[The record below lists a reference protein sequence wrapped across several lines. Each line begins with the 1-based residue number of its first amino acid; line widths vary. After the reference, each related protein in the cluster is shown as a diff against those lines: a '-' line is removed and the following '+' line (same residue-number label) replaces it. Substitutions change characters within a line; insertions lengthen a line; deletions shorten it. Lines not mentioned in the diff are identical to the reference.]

1 MKNKNYTQLPAIRFA
16 KWVLAFFVP
25 FMVFQTAQ
33 AQNYVGCEATEPYTS
48 IFGQG
53 TFLTSGDDVTGTI
66 TLPFTFTFYGTSYTN
81 VKASTNG
88 FLVFPSTGTTRSL
101 ANGNLPTSTAYSG
114 AAMYPFWDDLDAGP
128 SIPSTG
134 IYYLTEGAAP
144 NRVFTIEWY
153 HVGHF
158 NDVSTQYVT
167 FQVKLYETTN
177 DFKFCYDDVFFGG
190 SQAIYD
196 RGASATVGIE
206 GPPPA
211 PRPFTLY
218 SYNQAVLNNGTCI
231 SFKLPPAACVPVAG
245 ADLSV
250 STDPDN
256 CEATVNLALPTFSPG
271 GCEVGNGL
279 RYSVDG
285 GTFVDVPA
293 PFTGTITLTGLTAP
307 ATHEVVWEVYDLNCT
322 NLVLGTDAQFIDVTD
337 MVDPV
342 VNCPANMLINL
353 DPGLCSAFVNYNIT
367 ATDNCPF
374 LVTAP
379 PLYTVNVNNNAG
391 SVGGQVFFDVTNN
404 AGYPLT
410 VTELGMKISTG
421 TMVNI
426 YMKSGT
432 YNGFQTNAG
441 AWTLVGQANA
451 TVGPFAGPYVG
462 QPIITP
468 APCNFTIP
476 TGTWG
481 IALGTP
487 SAQQIYTNGTGA
499 NQTFSDANITIN
511 LGSAQNAPWSGS
523 FTPRVWNGYIQ
534 YQVGAEAE
542 IIQTSGLESG
552 SEFPIG
558 TTTNCFETQD
568 IAGNVGTCCFDVTV
582 LEFPNP
588 TETLACNDNV
598 QISLDET
605 GCVEVLADMIL
616 EGGPYGCYDN
626 YVVEILN
633 QFGFPTGNTVCCS
646 DVGITKTVRVTD
658 PATGNKCWGTLI
670 TEDKLPPI
678 IQCTN
683 FSVSCTEA
691 IEDLPSPQIPGIFEE
706 VIEGLNDPIGAPSG
720 PTQQEYTFDLSYL
733 PAGHPVLDVNCRIK
747 LTGHTWLPDLD
758 ILVINPGG
766 NQVDCFAVT
775 GCFGTEYPIDVWWDD
790 EGTGGLTQCVQLNA
804 GGAHLQ
810 CFQAPGVQSP
820 TVLSAL
826 DGTDASGIWTVRITD
841 AIAPDDGVIE
851 IVGLR
856 VETPE
861 LAQVDPTDN
870 CDVVDLSFTESI
882 DNPGCDGPSQV
893 ITRVWTATD
902 PSGNTAS
909 CVQTITRVR
918 PTLADI
924 EFPPSYDGVNNPA
937 LDCSG
942 NPWDTNGNGY
952 PDPEET
958 GTITITGAPFVNE
971 DICEMT
977 ATFEDLYIPICEG
990 TFKVVRK
997 WLVIDWCKI
1006 EQVSYDQVLKVAD
1019 QTGPEVDCPAGP
1031 LTINVYQG
1039 SYNQGPG
1046 LCKGNVVIQPLNVL
1060 GDDCSSPDPSGYKT
1074 ELWTLGGGQL
1084 IASINGNGGTF
1095 NNVEL
1100 IADNPPTNNA
1110 QYTVR
1115 HIFKDNCG
1123 NQSECQYNITV
1134 VDKVPPVPICDEITD
1149 LAITNNGGSG
1159 EGCSTL
1165 PASDLDDGSYDNCG
1179 DVYFYAAKMNPFLT
1193 PPYFYQYYPT
1203 LEFCCSEIGDNMVVV
1218 LVLDFD
1224 PTTVP
1229 GATLPDGSVFLFPG
1243 NPIFEGS
1250 FNTCMVTVQV
1260 NDKIPPVTLFCP
1272 QGATITCDEYLA
1284 NYASGVE
1291 QGDYSVLD
1299 GFGTPQFYDNCD
1311 YDLTSDVTVNLNNCT
1326 EGSITRSWTASD
1338 ANGQATCTQT
1348 ITVNHVSDWVVEFPD
1363 NFTGQCVNG
1372 QLPDTGEPQIFH
1384 DECELIGVSHSDELF
1399 TVVPDACYKIV
1410 RTWNVINWC
1419 VYDDFG
1425 YDAYSEAGHAE
1436 CNLFQ
1441 DWDGDGDQDCR
1452 TFRDGYNSTG
1462 NPGTPDGYISYK
1474 QVIKVIDNEAP
1485 TFTVPA
1491 IDGCI
1496 TDTDCNTDLTLPY
1509 PDITD
1514 DCSLANEVTITGD
1527 FGTFANI
1534 TGDVT
1539 VANVEIGQYEV
1550 TYAVTD
1556 NCGNTGYET
1565 VTIDVTDCKKPTPL
1579 CDNGLVVEIMQTG
1592 MVEVCAIEFDE
1603 GSFDNCCTDLTFSYS
1618 PDVND
1623 NCHTYTCD
1631 DLGQQPVQIWVTDCN
1646 GVQDYCETF
1655 LVVQDNM
1662 FSCNSVN
1669 IAGAVATEAEAGVE
1683 GVNVEV
1689 NGGIFSEFTDQAGNF
1704 SFDALVPGGD
1714 YTVTPMLDE
1723 NPGNGVTTWDLV
1735 LISRHIL
1742 GIQLLDSPYKLI
1754 AADANKSNSVTTLDM
1769 VNIRK
1774 VILQLEPG
1782 FPNNTSWRF
1791 VDKDYVF
1798 PNPANPFGSTFP
1810 EVINYNNLSTSDLN
1824 ADFVAVKVGDVNGSA
1839 VANLNS
1845 GAEDRTFNGSLNIN
1859 VQDQQLKA
1867 GKTYTVN
1874 FTADAIDL
1882 LGYQFTLNYN
1892 TDAVEIVDLV
1902 EGVAG
1907 AENFGML
1914 SNEGVLTTSWNVS
1927 EARALAQGE
1936 VLFGLTV
1943 KANADVALSE
1953 AFGVSSAYT
1962 VAEAYNSNSDLL
1974 DVNLTFNGSDANA
1987 FALYQNVPN
1996 PFKGVTVIGFT
2007 LPEASTA
2014 TLKVM
2019 DVSGKVLQVVSG
2031 DYAKGYNEVRLSN
2044 IDATGVLYYQLDTPT
2059 HSATKKMIIIE

>member
-1 MKNKNYTQLPAIRFA
+1 MKSFLLS
-16 KWVLAFFVP
+16 WVLLVLALSTTV
-25 FMVFQTAQ
+25 AQ
-33 AQNYVGCEATEPYTS
+33 IAITRTWTPGSWATEPGWE
-48 IFGQG
+48 IRN
-53 TFLTSGDDVTGTI
+53 I
-66 TLPFTFTFYGTSYTN
+66 ATN
-81 VKASTNG
+81 VVYDCAQTYATPGGGSLGLSVPAGTYEVKGFDGYGDGWNGGVLTVTQGGATLFTSTGPPVYGYYPSENLCPG
-88 FLVFPSTGTTRSL
+88 PSPVNNIGSSILGYFDVQEPCVLVCPPSMTVDNSPGTCEAIVNYTIDAGTCPGYTLDPNLPSGSAFPSGTTVI
-101 ANGNLPTSTAYSG
+101 TATSG
-114 AAMYPFWDDLDAGP
+114 AATCSF
-128 SIPSTG
+128 SITV
-134 IYYLTEGAAP
+134 IDTEAP
-144 NRVFTIEWY
+144 T
-153 HVGHF
+153 
-158 NDVSTQYVT
+158 
-167 FQVKLYETTN
+167 
-177 DFKFCYDDVFFGG
+177 
-190 SQAIYD
+190 
-196 RGASATVGIE
+196 
-206 GPPPA
+206 
-211 PRPFTLY
+211 
-218 SYNQAVLNNGTCI
+218 
-231 SFKLPPAACVPVAG
+231 
-245 ADLSV
+245 
-250 STDPDN
+250 
-256 CEATVNLALPTFSPG
+256 
-271 GCEVGNGL
+271 
-279 RYSVDG
+279 
-285 GTFVDVPA
+285 
-293 PFTGTITLTGLTAP
+293 
-307 ATHEVVWEVYDLNCT
+307 
-322 NLVLGTDAQFIDVTD
+322 
-337 MVDPV
+337 
-342 VNCPANMLINL
+342 VNCPPTMIINL
-353 DPGLCSAFVNYNIT
+353 DPGLCSAFVNYNVT

-374 LVTAP
+374 IAPGPSLQFPLSFANHGSGTVFSLSGNTLPGGLFFNLTNNSAAPVIVTGFGVRFGNPAYGVVNAPQTLQLYTAP
-379 PLYTVNVNNNAG
+379 TY
-391 SVGGQVFFDVTNN
+391 VGN
-404 AGYPLT
+404 
-410 VTELGMKISTG
+410 E
-421 TMVNI
+421 
-426 YMKSGT
+426 
-432 YNGFQTNAG
+432 TNAG
-441 AWTLVGQANA
+441 AWTNVGPAVVNPIPPYFATGTGPLGQANLTS
-451 TVGPFAGPYVG
+451 TVTLPPG
-462 QPIITP
+462 QTRGFFIFGQTACPIFNWNFGGAV
-468 APCNFTIP
+468 API
-476 TGTWG
+476 
-481 IALGTP
+481 
-487 SAQQIYTNGTGA
+487 TNGPLTITAGSISFGLFGPMFQTGPIGMPNIQVNTQIGGDA
-499 NQTFSDANITIN
+499 EVVQTDGLPS
-511 LGSAQNAPWSGS
+511 
-523 FTPRVWNGYIQ
+523 
-534 YQVGAEAE
+534 GAE
-542 IIQTSGLESG
+542 
-552 SEFPIG
+552 FPMG
-558 TTTNCFETQD
+558 TTTNCFEVED
-568 IAGNVGTCCFDVTV
+568 VVGNVGSCCFDVTV

-588 TETLACNDNV
+588 TQTLACNDNV

-678 IQCTN
+678 IECADLKI
-683 FSVSCTEA
+683 SCTEA

-706 VIEGLNDPIGAPSG
+706 VIEGLSDVIENNTSPLN
-720 PTQQEYTFDLSYL
+720 YTFDLSYL
-733 PAGHPVLDVNCRIK
+733 PAGHPVLDVNMRIK
-747 LTGHTWLPDLD
+747 LTGHTWLPDLAMY
-758 ILVINPGG
+758 VINPGG
-766 NQVDCFAVT
+766 QQVNCFSVT

-790 EGTGGLTQCVQLNA
+790 EGTGGLTQCVDLNA

-810 CFQAPGVQSP
+810 CLQAPGVQSP
-820 TVLSAL
+820 NVLNAL
-826 DGTDASGIWTVRITD
+826 DGTDASGVWTVQIQD
-841 AIAPDDGVIE
+841 NAAGDDGVVE

-856 VETPE
+856 VETPD

-870 CDVVDLSFTESI
+870 CDVVDLSYTESI
-882 DNPGCDGPSQV
+882 QDGTCDGPSQV

-924 EFPPSYDGVNNPA
+924 EYPPSYDGVNNPA

-952 PDPEET
+952 PDVSET
-958 GTITITGAPFVNE
+958 GTITITGVPFVNE

-977 ATFEDLYIPICEG
+977 ATYEDVYIPICEG
-990 TFKVVRK
+990 TFKIVRK

-1006 EQVSYDQVLKVAD
+1006 EQATYDQVLKVAD
-1019 QTGPEVDCPAGP
+1019 LTGPEVDCPAGP

-1046 LCKGNVVIQPLNVL
+1046 LCKGNVVIQPLNVI
-1060 GDDCSSPDPSGYKT
+1060 GDDCSSPDPAAYKT

-1203 LEFCCSEIGDNMVVV
+1203 LEFCCDEIGDNMVVV

-1260 NDKIPPVTLFCP
+1260 SDKIPPVTLFCP
-1272 QGATITCDEYLA
+1272 QGKTITCDEYLA
-1284 NYASGVE
+1284 NYAAALE
-1291 QGDYSVLD
+1291 QGDNSVLD
-1299 GFGTPQFYDNCD
+1299 VFGTAQFYDNCEFD
-1311 YDLTSDVTVNLNNCT
+1311 ETYTVNVNLNNCT
-1326 EGSITRSWTASD
+1326 EGSITRNWTVSD
-1338 ANGQATCTQT
+1338 ANGQASCTQT
-1348 ITVNHVSDWVVEFPD
+1348 ITVNHVSDWVVEFPAD
-1363 NFTGQCVNG
+1363 FTGQCVNG

-1384 DECELIGVSHSDELF
+1384 DECELIGVSHSDQLF

-1419 VYDDFG
+1419 IYDDFG
-1425 YDAYSEAGHAE
+1425 YDAYLEAGHAE
-1436 CNLFQ
+1436 CNLFK

-1462 NPGTPDGYISYK
+1462 NPGTPDGYITYK

-1485 TFTVPA
+1485 AFTVPP

-1539 VANVEIGQYEV
+1539 VANVEVGQYEV
-1550 TYAVTD
+1550 IYSVTD

-1565 VTIDVTDCKKPTPL
+1565 ITIDVTDCKKPTPL
-1579 CDNGLVVEIMQTG
+1579 CDNGLVVEIDPPGPLQ
-1592 MVEVCAIEFDE
+1592 VEVCAEAFDE
-1603 GSFDNCCTDLTFSYS
+1603 GSWDNCGPIVAFSYS

-1623 NCHTYTCD
+1623 NCRIFTCD
-1631 DLGQQPVQIWVTDCN
+1631 DLGQNPVQIWVTDIYGN
-1646 GVQDYCETF
+1646 QDYCETF
-1655 LVVQDNM
+1655 LVLQDN
-1662 FSCNSVN
+1662 FNLCTSANGPT
-1669 IAGAVATEAEAGVE
+1669 IAGAIATEGQSGVE
-1683 GVNVEV
+1683 GVDVQV
-1689 NGGIFSEFTDQAGNF
+1689 NGGMFNEFTDQSGNF
-1704 SFDALVPGGD
+1704 TFNALASGGD
-1714 YTVTPMLDE
+1714 YTLAPELDN

-1742 GIQLLDSPYKLI
+1742 GVQALDSPYKLI

-1774 VILQLEPG
+1774 VILQLEPS

-1798 PNPANPFGSTFP
+1798 PNPANPFADVFP
-1810 EVINYNNLSTSDLN
+1810 EVINYNNLTVDDLN
-1824 ADFVAVKVGDVNGSA
+1824 ADFVAVKIGDVNGSA
-1839 VANLNS
+1839 VTSLN
-1845 GAEDRTFNGSLNIN
+1845 GAAEDRTFNGSMNIN
-1859 VQDQQLKA
+1859 VQDQQMKA

-1892 TDAVEIVDLV
+1892 TEAIEIADLV

-1914 SNEGVLTTSWNVS
+1914 LNEGVITTSWNVS

-1962 VAEAYNSNSDLL
+1962 VAEAYNSNSELL

>member
-1 MKNKNYTQLPAIRFA
+1 MNFTIRMTA
-16 KWVLAFFVP
+16 LLA
-25 FMVFQTAQ
+25 VFSFLGLGALTAQ
-33 AQNYVGCEATEPYTS
+33 INVVQTFSNGSYPGECGWEVINSSNTTVYCEATDPTGGPIPASPVTLNLAPGVYTVRGYDS
-48 IFGQG
+48 FGDG
-53 TFLTSGDDVTGTI
+53 WNNASVTYTQNGVNI
-66 TLPFTFTFYGTSYTN
+66 GGPFTL
-81 VKASTNG
+81 ASG
-88 FLVFPSTGTTRSL
+88 GGSMACPG
-101 ANGNLPTSTAYSG
+101 PQSG
-114 AAMYPFWDDLDAGP
+114 PIIG
-128 SIPSTG
+128 
-134 IYYLTEGAAP
+134 
-144 NRVFTIEWY
+144 
-153 HVGHF
+153 
-158 NDVSTQYVT
+158 T
-167 FQVKLYETTN
+167 FQVSVPCSLTCPG
-177 DFKFCYDDVFFGG
+177 D
-190 SQAIYD
+190 I
-196 RGASATVGIE
+196 TV
-206 GPPPA
+206 
-211 PRPFTLY
+211 
-218 SYNQAVLNNGTCI
+218 
-231 SFKLPPAACVPVAG
+231 
-245 ADLSV
+245 
-250 STDPDN
+250 DN
-256 CEATVNLALPTFSPG
+256 SPG
-271 GCEVGNGL
+271 QCGAVVTFNIISDGCDVVEV
-279 RYSVDG
+279 SDPS
-285 GTFVDVPA
+285 GTEFQSGTTVVTATSGIASCSFNVTVIDTEA
-293 PFTGTITLTGLTAP
+293 PT
-307 ATHEVVWEVYDLNCT
+307 
-322 NLVLGTDAQFIDVTD
+322 
-337 MVDPV
+337 
-342 VNCPANMLINL
+342 VNCPGNMIINL

-374 LVTAP
+374 IAPGPSLQFPLSFANHGSGTVFSLSGNTAP
-379 PLYTVNVNNNAG
+379 GGLFFNLTNNSAAPVIVTGFGVRFGNPAYGVVNAPQTLQLYTAPTY
-391 SVGGQVFFDVTNN
+391 VGNETN
-404 AGYPLT
+404 P
-410 VTELGMKISTG
+410 
-421 TMVNI
+421 
-426 YMKSGT
+426 
-432 YNGFQTNAG
+432 G
-441 AWTLVGQANA
+441 AWTNVGPAVVNPIPPYFATGTGPLGQANLA
-451 TVGPFAGPYVG
+451 STVTLPPG
-462 QPIITP
+462 QTRGFFIFGQTACPIFNWNFGGAV
-468 APCNFTIP
+468 API
-476 TGTWG
+476 
-481 IALGTP
+481 
-487 SAQQIYTNGTGA
+487 TNGPLTITGGSISFGLFGPMF
-499 NQTFSDANITIN
+499 QTGPIGMPNI
-511 LGSAQNAPWSGS
+511 
-523 FTPRVWNGYIQ
+523 
-534 YQVGAEAE
+534 QVNTQIGGDAE
-542 IIQTSGLESG
+542 IVQTSGLESG
-552 SEFPIG
+552 SEFGLG
-558 TTTNCFETQD
+558 TTTNCFEVED
-568 IAGNVGTCCFDVTV
+568 VVGNVGSCCFDVTV
-582 LEFPNP
+582 LEYPNP
-588 TETLACNDNV
+588 TQTLACNDNV

-633 QFGFPTGNTVCCS
+633 QFGFPTGNMVCCS

-678 IQCTN
+678 IECADLKI
-683 FSVSCTEA
+683 SCTEA

-790 EGTGGLTQCVQLNA
+790 EGIGGLTQCTQLNA

-810 CFQAPGVQSP
+810 CFQAPGVQNP
-820 TVLSAL
+820 NVLNAL

-841 AIAPDDGVIE
+841 TVSPDDGVIE
-851 IVGLR
+851 TVGLR
-856 VETPE
+856 VETPD

-870 CDVVDLSFTESI
+870 CDVVDLSYTESVQ
-882 DNPGCDGPSQV
+882 DGNCSGPSQV

-952 PDPEET
+952 PDVSET
-958 GTITITGAPFVNE
+958 GTITITGLPFVNE

-990 TFKVVRK
+990 TFKIVRK

-1006 EQVSYDQVLKVAD
+1006 EQVTYDQVLKVAD

-1039 SYNQGPG
+1039 SYNQGGPHD
-1046 LCKGNVVIQPLNVL
+1046 LCKGNVVIQPLNVI
-1060 GDDCSSPDPSGYKT
+1060 GDDCSSPDPAAYKT

-1084 IASINGNGGTF
+1084 LQSINGNGGTF
-1095 NNVEL
+1095 TGVEL

-1272 QGATITCDEYLA
+1272 QGVTITCDEYLA

-1299 GFGTPQFYDNCD
+1299 GLGAPQFYDNCD
-1311 YDLTSDVTVNLNNCT
+1311 YDETYNVTVNLNNCSA
-1326 EGSITRSWTASD
+1326 GSITRSWTASD
-1338 ANGQATCTQT
+1338 ANGQASCSQT
-1348 ITVNHVSDWVVEFPD
+1348 ITVNHVSDWVVEFPAD
-1363 NFTGQCVNG
+1363 FTGQCVNG

-1384 DECELIGVSHSDELF
+1384 DECELIGVSHSDQLF

-1419 VYDDFG
+1419 IYDNFG
-1425 YDAYSEAGHAE
+1425 YDAYLEAGHAE

-1496 TDTDCNTDLTLPY
+1496 TDTDCNTDITLPY

-1565 VTIDVTDCKKPTPL
+1565 ITIDVTDCKKPTPL

-1892 TDAVEIVDLV
+1892 TDAIEIVDLV

-2019 DVSGKVLQVVSG
+2019 DVSGKVLQVVNG